1 MLKLL
6 LLIALIGGG
15 LWWFARGGRAGS
27 GRDGDASSGRPPAN
41 GTGDAGQNKAGENM
55 VRCEYCNTHVPHSA
69 AVFAGKHG
77 FCCEEHRAAAGY

>member
-15 LWWFARGGRAGS
+15 LWWFARGGRVAK
-27 GRDGDASSGRPPAN
+27 GRDGDAPGARSRSGGNHAN
-41 GTGDAGQNKAGENM
+41 GSGESM
-55 VRCEYCNTHVPHSA
+55 VRCEYCNTHVPQSS
-69 AVFAGKHG
+69 AVFADKHA

>member
-6 LLIALIGGG
+6 LLIALFCGG
-15 LWWFARGGRAGS
+15 LWWFARGGRVSGGGDRKSRDRAGDPH
-27 GRDGDASSGRPPAN
+27 GA
-41 GTGDAGQNKAGENM
+41 AGEPM